1 MVLWPKFVKSEEE
14 SSGGRLP
21 GESRR
26 WSTEARRGSA
36 ELRVEE
42 DRGRQVS
49 LKVTDRE
56 ETVDLV
62 EGKYISQVL
71 LLGV

>member
-1 MVLWPKFVKSEEE
+1 M
-14 SSGGRLP
+14 
-21 GESRR
+21 
-26 WSTEARRGSA
+26 

-56 ETVDLV
+56 ETIDLV
-62 EGKYISQVL
+62 EGKKISQVL